1 MTTAAQ
7 GFYSPDPAV
16 IVASANAAIRHRILE
31 TFHSSRIQAAEA
43 FGGADAIGKLE
54 SSECQLLLL
63 DGKLP
68 DLNTEDVMRT
78 INARF
83 PGIDVLLLDETG
95 QPLVPP
101 EWRSAD
107 ARELFQ
113 TVSHWQLPTAVAEPA
128 RVDTAPGESLPGMIG
143 QSACMHRVHR
153 MARLVARHHTPVLL
167 SGPTGTGKE
176 LVANAIHELSPRADK
191 RMVTIN
197 CAAIPEALLEAELFG
212 YNRGAFTGA
221 VQSHMGRIH
230 TAHGGTLF
238 LDEIGEMPLGMQAKL
253 LRFIDRG
260 EIQRLGSSD
269 TSRVDARVIAATN
282 VDLADL
288 SRQKLFREDL
298 YYRLA
303 VFPIELPPLAQ
314 RRGDVLLLAEHFVE
328 QFTSCWGRI
337 SPEASA
343 ALERHSWPG
352 NVRELQH
359 VIERALILAE
369 DGPIQPEHL
378 GLAGSLAAGSH
389 FA

>member
-7 GFYSPDPAV
+7 SSYSPDPAV
-16 IVASANAAIRHRILE
+16 IVASGNAAIRQRILD
-31 TFHSSRIQAAEA
+31 TFHSSRIEA
-43 FGGADAIGKLE
+43 SEACGGADAIGQLE
-54 SSECQLLLL
+54 SSECRLLLL

-68 DLNTEDVMRT
+68 DLDSGDLMR
-78 INARF
+78 IIHARF
-83 PGIDVLLLDETG
+83 PGIDVLMLDDAG
-95 QPLVPP
+95 QPLMPC

-107 ARELFQ
+107 ARDLFH
-113 TVSHWQLPTAVAEPA
+113 TVSHWQLPPAADSA
-128 RVDTAPGESLPGMIG
+128 RVEAALGDTLPGIVG
-143 QSACMHRVHR
+143 TSAAMHRVHR
-153 MARLVARHHTPVLL
+153 MARLVARHDTPVLL
-167 SGPTGTGKE
+167 TGPTGTGKE
-176 LVANAIHELSPRADK
+176 LVANAIHELSSRSGK

-221 VQSHMGRIH
+221 VQSHLGRIH
-230 TAHGGTLF
+230 AAQGSTLF

-269 TSRVDARVIAATN
+269 TCRIDARVIAATN
-282 VDLADL
+282 QDLAEL
-288 SRQKLFREDL
+288 ARQRLFREDL

-303 VFPIELPPLAQ
+303 VFPIDLPALAQ
-314 RRGDVLLLAEHFVE
+314 RRGDVELLAEHFVHKLTAG
-328 QFTSCWGRI
+328 QGRMTG
-337 SPEASA
+337 EARR
-343 ALERHSWPG
+343 ALECHPWPG

-378 GLAGSLAAGSH
+378 GLNGGATAGSH

>member
-7 GFYSPDPAV
+7 SHYSPDPAV
-16 IVASANAAIRHRILE
+16 IVASGNAAIRQRILE

-43 FGGADAIGKLE
+43 CGGADAIGKLE
-54 SSECQLLLL
+54 SSECRLLLL

-68 DLNTEDVMRT
+68 DLDAGDLMRT
-78 INARF
+78 IHSRF
-83 PGIDVLLLDETG
+83 PGIDVLLLDEAG
-95 QPLVPP
+95 QPLIPH
-101 EWRSAD
+101 EWRSTD
-107 ARELFQ
+107 ARDLFQ
-113 TVSHWQLPTAVAEPA
+113 TVSLWQLPPA
-128 RVDTAPGESLPGMIG
+128 ADSPKADAAPSDGLPGIVG
-143 QSACMHRVHR
+143 TSAAMHRVHR
-153 MARLVARHHTPVLL
+153 MARLVARHDTPVLL
-167 SGPTGTGKE
+167 TGPTGTGKE
-176 LVANAIHELSPRADK
+176 LVANAIHELSSRAGK

-212 YNRGAFTGA
+212 YTRGAFTGA
-221 VQSHMGRIH
+221 VQSHLGRIH
-230 TAHGGTLF
+230 AAQGSTLF

-269 TSRVDARVIAATN
+269 TCRVDARVIAATN
-282 VDLADL
+282 QDLAEL

-303 VFPIELPPLAQ
+303 VFPIELPPLAR
-314 RRGDVLLLAEHFVE
+314 RRGDVDLLAEHFV
-328 QFTSCWGRI
+328 QKFSAGHGSLTG
-337 SPEASA
+337 EARC

-378 GLAGSLAAGSH
+378 GLICGVAAGSY